1 LHERGRLN
9 KQERRQGHAVGDQ
22 VRSEWMGRGPQGRAV
37 GDQLQVRACPSIFT
51 KHHEARRAE
60 EWVIGSKLNGEG
72 TRPAGLRSG

>member
-1 LHERGRLN
+1 MHERGRLD

-22 VRSEWMGRGPQGRAV
+22 VRSEWM
-37 GDQLQVRACPSIFT
+37 VRACPSIFT

-60 EWVIGSKLNGEG
+60 EWVIVSNLNGEG